1 MKSRYVEQIMIYGNS
16 NMNNIIAIIK
26 PNIKNCAREN
36 LNVSEEEIEKM
47 KKDDK
52 LIKLFVDDLDKI
64 AQDNAFNGLE
74 KVKYIF
80 LDFEGFTIQNE
91 CMTPTMK
98 IVRKKVENKFK
109 NDIEELYKNI
119 PMKE

>member
-1 MKSRYVEQIMIYGNS
+1 
-16 NMNNIIAIIK
+16 
-26 PNIKNCAREN
+26 
-36 LNVSEEEIEKM
+36 M

-74 KVKYIF
+74 KVKYIL
-80 LDFEGFTIQNE
+80 LDFEGFTIENE

>member
-1 MKSRYVEQIMIYGNS
+1 M
-16 NMNNIIAIIK
+16 
-26 PNIKNCAREN
+26 
-36 LNVSEEEIEKM
+36 LEIEKM

-74 KVKYIF
+74 KVKYIL
-80 LDFEGFTIQNE
+80 LDFEGFTIENE